1 MLTQDYSRV
10 AKAVENFAMS
20 PRPASANVSSKA
32 EAFEQLSDEAKV
44 ALREMIRV
52 AIFNCG
58 VSFVLELL
66 EQERTEVMRDH
77 P

>member
-10 AKAVENFAMS
+10 ARAVENSAMS
-20 PRPASANVSSKA
+20 PRPASANVSGKA

-66 EQERTEVMRDH
+66 EQERTEVMRDY